1 MSYIELNLMQSGSR
15 DFAYTCRETSRIL
28 VTPSLT
34 PILVIPGPTYWW
46 YFYEWLNLR
55 IGLYPAQKGTRI
67 DNSKA
72 FKSIYWNTDGIS
84 NNYCETG
91 PSRRLQIPILILLSE
106 ERWWLDSEESD
117 FGHDN
122 SVRNRSTRGVHWPA
136 SSLWWTTCRADY
148 QLPESRKNVAVKS
161 GSAASP
167 SDEECKFNADGS
179 KIKYRKMRNDLIN
192 QKPLRL
198 MVTITRDNNH

>member
-72 FKSIYWNTDGIS
+72 FQSIYWNTDGIS

-91 PSRRLQIPILILLSE
+91 PSRRLQIPILILLSD

-122 SVRNRSTRGVHWPA
+122 SVRNRCTVVFTGQLRVADEPCAVPIINSQSRAKTLLW
-136 SSLWWTTCRADY
+136 SL
-148 QLPESRKNVAVKS
+148 AV
-161 GSAASP
+161 
-167 SDEECKFNADGS
+167 
-179 KIKYRKMRNDLIN
+179 
-192 QKPLRL
+192 QPLRPMMNANSTL
-198 MVTITRDNNH
+198 MDRRLNTEKCVTIW